1 MTTTAP
7 IQNFYPEDASI
18 CFGCGRNNA
27 HGLHIQTFWDG
38 SESVA
43 RFTPQP
49 YHTGW
54 PGFVYGGLLASLI
67 DCHSIGT
74 SIAAMYQA
82 EDRAPGSEPMIQ
94 CVTGTLHV
102 VYLHPTPITAQ
113 LVLRSHVQTLTPRK
127 AIIETVLYADEQA
140 CVRAEVT
147 AVRLKNE
154 QPT

>member
-1 MTTTAP
+1 MTQNP

-38 SESVA
+38 EEGIA
-43 RFTPQP
+43 HFTPQP

-54 PGFVYGGLLASLI
+54 PGAVYGGLLASLI

-82 EDRAPGSEPMIQ
+82 EGREPGSHPQIQ

-102 VYLHPTPITAQ
+102 VYVHPTPMDAE
-113 LVLRSHVQTLTPRK
+113 LVLRAHIKELTPRK
-127 AIIETVLYADEQA
+127 AVVETILTANGEE
-140 CVRAEVT
+140 CVRGEVV
-147 AVRLKNE
+147 AVRLKE
-154 QPT
+154 S

>member
-1 MTTTAP
+1 MQSP

-18 CFGCGRNNA
+18 CYGCGRNNT
-27 HGLHIQTFWDG
+27 HGLHIQTFWNG
-38 SESVA
+38 EEGVA
-43 RFTPQP
+43 HFTPQP

-74 SIAAMYQA
+74 SIAAMYQS
-82 EDRAPGSEPMIQ
+82 EGREPGSEPKIR

-102 VYLHPTPITAQ
+102 VYVNPTPIEAQ
-113 LVLRSHVQTLTPRK
+113 LRLHSRVRELTARK
-127 AIIETVLYADEQA
+127 AIIETVLLADEQE

-147 AVRLKNE
+147 AVRLKE
-154 QPT
+154 A

>member
-1 MTTTAP
+1 MIKNP

-38 SESVA
+38 EEGVA
-43 RFTPQP
+43 HFTPQP

-54 PGFVYGGLLASLI
+54 PGAVYGGLLASLI

-82 EDRAPGSEPMIQ
+82 EGREPGTAPMIQ

-102 VYLHPTPITAQ
+102 VYLRPTPIDAELT
-113 LVLRSHVQTLTPRK
+113 LRARIKELTPRK
-127 AIIETVLYADEQA
+127 AIVETSLTANSEE
-140 CVRAEVT
+140 CVRAEVI
-147 AVRLKNE
+147 AVRLK
-154 QPT
+154 QG